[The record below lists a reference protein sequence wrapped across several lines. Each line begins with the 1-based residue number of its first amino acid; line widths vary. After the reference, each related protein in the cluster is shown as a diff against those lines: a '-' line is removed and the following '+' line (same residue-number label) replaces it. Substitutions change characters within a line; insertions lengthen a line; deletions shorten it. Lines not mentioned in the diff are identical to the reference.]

1 MNNSLSQRRKWYNTL
16 IQLERLEGIR
26 TMAVTEAEK
35 RKLLRERRAAKIAN
49 SSARLNR
56 ITGDEKPEDAVP
68 ELPRETKEPVDTN
81 QTKKSSNRISQ
92 NFEDPP
98 IQDIESITE
107 LNTSTGVGNNGESM
121 ADFQKEF
128 QQSLEQLLK
137 SVKHEH
143 GGSNP
148 AFDMFNIDQL
158 ASIPDLNGSG
168 GADTANEKDIEE
180 RLIQKKLNDKF
191 KAQFMLVKLMFVPLI
206 IYICMGSNRFNNSDF
221 NESLFIKF
229 FTTFEVLSTSIYTF
243 RLIKTPD
250 NEYNYSK
257 LLDYVDLIPQGIV
270 AQHWKQKTKLLFK
283 YLELIQFVLFD
294 MSAVI
299 VVFGLLSLF

>member
-1 MNNSLSQRRKWYNTL
+1 
-16 IQLERLEGIR
+16 
-26 TMAVTEAEK
+26 MAVTEAEK

-56 ITGDEKPEDAVP
+56 ITGDEKREDAVP
-68 ELPRETKEPVDTN
+68 ELPQEIKEPVDID
-81 QTKKSSNRISQ
+81 QAKKISNRISQ

-107 LNTSTGVGNNGESM
+107 LNTSTGAGNNDENM

-148 AFDMFNIDQL
+148 AFDMFNMDQL
-158 ASIPDLNGSG
+158 ASIPNLNGSG
-168 GADTANEKDIEE
+168 EADTANDKDIEE

-191 KAQFMLVKLMFVPLI
+191 KAQFMLIKLMFVPLI

-221 NESLFIKF
+221 NVSLFIEY
-229 FTTFEVLSTSIYTF
+229 FTAFEVLTTSIYTF

-257 LLDYVDLIPQGIV
+257 VLDYVDLIPQGVV
-270 AQHWKQKTKLLFK
+270 AQHWKEKARLLFK